1 MKFQLSAVGPALTG
15 GLSAMPLVEARREAS
30 RDAFGFV
37 DELDLL
43 PTVEEVANAF
53 DAAITRYGIE
63 HFIATGLSTKGV
75 AFEELVIASRWPAE
89 FFMLY
94 VENDYARF
102 DPLIRRSIQSH
113 MPFEWQAES
122 YRSDGNPRIVE
133 LMRRA
138 TDFGLNQGYLVP
150 IHGPKGYEGCVSMAA
165 NKLDL
170 SARAKSAVHLM
181 ALYAFERMRSL
192 RGNLPD
198 KKIAL
203 TAREREVLSWVAAGK
218 SAAQI
223 SQALKISK
231 RTVDEHSQTAARK
244 LGAANRTQAVAIAM
258 RDRIIEV

>member
-1 MKFQLSAVGPALTG
+1 
-15 GLSAMPLVEARREAS
+15 MPLIEARREAS

-37 DELDLL
+37 AELERL
-43 PTVEEVANAF
+43 PAIDDVADAF
-53 DAAITRYGIE
+53 KDAIARYGID
-63 HFIATGLSTKGV
+63 HFIAAGLFAKGH
-75 AFEELVIASRWPAE
+75 AFEELVIASRWPSE
-89 FFMLY
+89 LFMLY
-94 VENDYARF
+94 VESDYARF

-122 YRSDGNPRIVE
+122 YLTDDNPRVAE

-138 TDFGLNQGYLVP
+138 ADFGLRHGYLVP
-150 IHGPKGYEGCVSMAA
+150 IHGPKGYEGYVSMAA
-165 NKLDL
+165 RKLDL
-170 SARAKSAVHLM
+170 SARAKMALHVM
-181 ALYAFERMRSL
+181 ALYAFDRMRRL

-198 KKIAL
+198 KKVVL
-203 TAREREVLSWVAAGK
+203 TAREREVLSWVADGK

-258 RDRIIEV
+258 RERMIEM

>member
-1 MKFQLSAVGPALTG
+1 
-15 GLSAMPLVEARREAS
+15 MPLLEVQREAS

-43 PTVEEVANAF
+43 PTVDEVANAF
-53 DAAITRYGIE
+53 QAAIARYGIE
-63 HFIATGLSTKGV
+63 YFIATGLSTKGL
-75 AFEELVIASRWPAE
+75 AFDDLIIASRWPSE
-89 FFMLY
+89 FLMLY
-94 VENDYARF
+94 VDSDYARF

-113 MPFEWQAES
+113 MPFEWQADA
-122 YRSDGNPRIVE
+122 YRADGNPRVVE

-138 TDFGLNQGYLVP
+138 AEFGLRQGYLVP
-150 IHGPKGYEGCVSMAA
+150 IHGPKGYEGCVSMTAE
-165 NKLDL
+165 KLDL
-170 SARAKSAVHLM
+170 SPRARSAVHLM
-181 ALYAFERMRSL
+181 ALYAFDRMRCL

>member
-1 MKFQLSAVGPALTG
+1 
-15 GLSAMPLVEARREAS
+15 MPLVEARRDVTH
-30 RDAFGFV
+30 DAFGFV
-37 DELDLL
+37 DALDALS
-43 PTVEEVANAF
+43 TVGDVANAF
-53 DAAITRYGIE
+53 AHAVARYGIQ
-63 HFIATGLSTKGV
+63 HFIATGLAVKGQP
-75 AFEELVIASRWPAE
+75 FEDLVIASRWPAE

-102 DPLIRRSIQSH
+102 DPLIRRSMQSH
-113 MPFEWQAES
+113 MPFEWRADS
-122 YRSDGNPRIVE
+122 YRSDGDPHVVE
-133 LMRRA
+133 LMRRTA
-138 TDFGLNQGYLVP
+138 DFGLKQGYLVP

-165 NKLDL
+165 NALDL
-170 SARAKSAVHLM
+170 SAHAKSAVHLM
-181 ALYAFERMRSL
+181 ALYAFDRMRTL
-192 RGNLPD
+192 RGKLPD
-198 KKIAL
+198 KKIVL

>member
-1 MKFQLSAVGPALTG
+1 
-15 GLSAMPLVEARREAS
+15 MPLLEAQREAS

-43 PTVEEVANAF
+43 STVDDVANAF
-53 DAAITRYGIE
+53 QDAVARYGIE
-63 HFIATGLSTKGV
+63 HFIATSLSTKGL
-75 AFEELVIASRWPAE
+75 AFEELVIASRWPSE

-102 DPLIRRSIQSH
+102 DPLIRRSIQSQ
-113 MPFEWQAES
+113 MPFEWQTDS
-122 YRSDGNPRIVE
+122 YRSDDNPRVAE

-138 TDFGLNQGYLVP
+138 AEFGLRQGYLVP
-150 IHGPKGYEGCVSMAA
+150 IHGPKGYEGCVSMTAE
-165 NKLDL
+165 KLDL
-170 SARAKSAVHLM
+170 WPRGRSAVHLM
-181 ALYAFERMRSL
+181 ALYAFDRMRGL
-192 RGNLPD
+192 RGSLPD
-198 KKIAL
+198 RKIAL

-258 RDRIIEV
+258 RDRIIEI

>member
-1 MKFQLSAVGPALTG
+1 
-15 GLSAMPLVEARREAS
+15 MPFLEAQRDAP

-37 DELDLL
+37 DELERLS
-43 PTVEEVANAF
+43 TVDDVAGAF
-53 DAAITRYGIE
+53 QEAVARYGIE
-63 HFIATGLSTKGV
+63 YFIATGLSANGH
-75 AFEELVIASRWPAE
+75 AFEELVIASRWPSE

-94 VENDYARF
+94 VENDCARF

-122 YRSDGNPRIVE
+122 YWTDDNPRVVE

-138 TDFGLNQGYLVP
+138 AEFGLIHGYLVP
-150 IHGPKGYEGCVSMAA
+150 IHGPKGHEGCVSMTAR
-165 NKLDL
+165 KLDL
-170 SARAKSAVHLM
+170 STRARSAVHLM
-181 ALYAFERMRSL
+181 ALYAFDRMRRL

-198 KKIAL
+198 KKVVL
-203 TAREREVLSWVAAGK
+203 TAREREILSWVAAGK
-218 SAAQI
+218 SAAQS

-258 RDRIIEV
+258 RDRIIEI

>member
-1 MKFQLSAVGPALTG
+1 
-15 GLSAMPLVEARREAS
+15 MPLLEAQRDAS

-43 PTVEEVANAF
+43 PTVDDVANAF
-53 DAAITRYGIE
+53 QEAVARHGIE
-63 HFIATGLSTKGV
+63 HFIATSLSTKGL
-75 AFEELVIASRWPAE
+75 AFEELVIASRWPSE

-113 MPFEWQAES
+113 MPFEWQADS
-122 YRSDGNPRIVE
+122 YRSDGDPRVVE
-133 LMRRA
+133 VMRRA
-138 TDFGLNQGYLVP
+138 AEFGLKHGYLVP
-150 IHGPKGYEGCVSMAA
+150 IHGPKGYEGCVSMTAE
-165 NKLDL
+165 KLDL
-170 SARAKSAVHLM
+170 WPRRRSAVHLM
-181 ALYAFERMRSL
+181 ALYAFDRMRSL
-192 RGNLPD
+192 RGKPPER
-198 KKIAL
+198 KIAL

-258 RDRIIEV
+258 RDRIIEI

>member
-1 MKFQLSAVGPALTG
+1 
-15 GLSAMPLVEARREAS
+15 MPLVEARRES
-30 RDAFGFV
+30 LRDALGFV
-37 DELDLL
+37 DELDCL
-43 PTVEEVANAF
+43 PTVDEVA
-53 DAAITRYGIE
+53 DALEQAVARHGIE
-63 HFIATGLSTKGV
+63 HFIATALSTKAF
-75 AFEELVIASRWPAE
+75 AFEELVLASRWPSE

-94 VENDYARF
+94 VENDYARV

-122 YRSDGNPRIVE
+122 YWSDGNPRVGE
-133 LMRRA
+133 MMRRA
-138 TDFGLNQGYLVP
+138 ADFGLRDGYLVP
-150 IHGPKGYEGCVSMAA
+150 IHGPKGYEGCVSMSA

-170 SARAKSAVHLM
+170 SARAKSALHLM
-181 ALYAFERMRSL
+181 ALYAFDRMRSL
-192 RGNLPD
+192 RGSLPD
-198 KKIAL
+198 RKITL

-258 RDRIIEV
+258 RDRIIEI

>member
-1 MKFQLSAVGPALTG
+1 
-15 GLSAMPLVEARREAS
+15 MPLLEAQREAS

-37 DELDLL
+37 DELDRL
-43 PTVEEVANAF
+43 PTVDDVADAF
-53 DAAITRYGIE
+53 EGAVARYGIE
-63 HFIATGLSTKGV
+63 HFIVAGLSTNGF
-75 AFEELVIASRWPAE
+75 AFEELVIASRWPSE

-122 YRSDGNPRIVE
+122 YRLDDDPHVVE
-133 LMRRA
+133 VMQRA
-138 TDFGLNQGYLVP
+138 ADFGLKHGYLVP
-150 IHGPKGYEGCVSMAA
+150 IHGPKGYEGCVSMTA

-181 ALYAFERMRSL
+181 ALYAFDRMRCL
-192 RGNLPD
+192 RGNLPE

-203 TAREREVLSWVAAGK
+203 TAREREVLSWIAAGN

-223 SQALKISK
+223 SQALRISK

-258 RDRIIEV
+258 RDRIIEM

>member
-1 MKFQLSAVGPALTG
+1 
-15 GLSAMPLVEARREAS
+15 MPLIEAQRETL

-37 DELDLL
+37 DWLERLSAIDD
-43 PTVEEVANAF
+43 VATAF
-53 DAAITRYGIE
+53 AETTARYGVE
-63 HFIATGLSTKGV
+63 HFIATGLSAKGHAV
-75 AFEELVIASRWPAE
+75 EELVLASRWPSE

-102 DPLIRRSIQSH
+102 DPLVRRSIQSH
-113 MPFEWQAES
+113 MPFEWQAEA
-122 YRSDGNPRIVE
+122 YRDDHDPRVVE
-133 LMRRA
+133 VMRRA
-138 TDFGLNQGYLVP
+138 AEFGLKQGYLVP
-150 IHGPKGYEGCVSMAA
+150 IHGPKGYEGCVSMTARE
-165 NKLDL
+165 LDL
-170 SARAKSAVHLM
+170 SARAKSALHLM
-181 ALYAFERMRSL
+181 ALYAFDRMRRL

-198 KKIAL
+198 KKIVL